1 MTVFA
6 KRDHLGANLEF
17 EFCIRRESTL
27 DELSVALYCA
37 SLAGFVSEIHLH
49 KIWNYVKCVIKKTA
63 LKHLLP
69 IKPQHSTFFRVTE
82 HQISFATLSVTWAP
96 SWLHATSLDTSGLF

>member
-6 KRDHLGANLEF
+6 KRDHFGANVDF

-37 SLAGFVSEIHLH
+37 LLAGFVSEIRLR
-49 KIWNYVKCVIKKTA
+49 KVWNYVKCVIKKTA

-69 IKPQHSTFFRVTE
+69 VKPQHSAFFRVTE
-82 HQISFATLSVTWAP
+82 HQVNFATLSVTWAL
-96 SWLHATSLDTSGLF
+96 SWLHTASLDTSGLF